1 MKMRLS
7 TSILPRSV
15 KSVLQTLAMSAALA
29 VSSPAVC
36 AQDQDVSEVVAAMN
50 GMMQATLE
58 ASYTVTYHRS
68 MPHLIFKD
76 DIYYRKDLVTID
88 YGFQFVAGK
97 EPDIVWKGDKCILTA
112 TVRNSPF
119 RPANRGTLVRA
130 STDGEMQLKDEDGNY
145 VNLDRIM
152 NMRVLEE
159 ELKFRSAHMEIAR
172 SKISQYFRIYAAKL
186 GCDSGLEFA
195 K

>member
-68 MPHLIFKD
+68 VPHLIFKD

-88 YGFQFVAGK
+88 YGFQFVADK

-130 STDGEMQLKDEDGNY
+130 STDGEMQLKDEDGNN
-145 VNLDRIM
+145 VDLDRIM

-159 ELKFRSAHMEIAR
+159 ELKYRTAHMEIAR

-186 GCDSGLEFA
+186 GCEPRLEFA

>member
-1 MKMRLS
+1 
-7 TSILPRSV
+7 
-15 KSVLQTLAMSAALA
+15 
-29 VSSPAVC
+29 
-36 AQDQDVSEVVAAMN
+36 
-50 GMMQATLE
+50 
-58 ASYTVTYHRS
+58 
-68 MPHLIFKD
+68 
-76 DIYYRKDLVTID
+76 
-88 YGFQFVAGK
+88 
-97 EPDIVWKGDKCILTA
+97 
-112 TVRNSPF
+112 
-119 RPANRGTLVRA
+119 
-130 STDGEMQLKDEDGNY
+130 MQLKDEDGNY

>member
-1 MKMRLS
+1 MNRHIRTSPRSGK
-7 TSILPRSV
+7 SILMA
-15 KSVLQTLAMSAALA
+15 LAMFVAMLAAG
-29 VSSPAVC
+29 SPAVS
-36 AQDQDVSEVVAAMN
+36 AQDQDVSEVTAAMD
-50 GMMQATLE
+50 GMMLATLE
-58 ASYTVTYHRS
+58 ASYTVTYHHTEKNRV
-68 MPHLIFKD
+68 FKD
-76 DIYYRKDLVTID
+76 NIYYQKDLATVD
-88 YGFQFVAGK
+88 YGFKFVEGK
-97 EPDIVWKGDKCILTA
+97 EPKIIRKGDKCILTA